1 MSVCLTFTELLTLLL
16 VVSGLTALPGAAI
29 GMVLLGAL
37 QKRLGLKV
45 DVATQMDVED
55 DEADDEGDGADEEA
69 DEDLDADPDT
79 KGGQPRAGDD

>member
-1 MSVCLTFTELLTLLL
+1 MDCLTFTGLLTLLL

-29 GMVLLGAL
+29 GMLLLATL

-55 DEADDEGDGADEEA
+55 DETPDEDPPDDE
-69 DEDLDADPDT
+69 T
-79 KGGQPRAGDD
+79 RGGQPPSGGD